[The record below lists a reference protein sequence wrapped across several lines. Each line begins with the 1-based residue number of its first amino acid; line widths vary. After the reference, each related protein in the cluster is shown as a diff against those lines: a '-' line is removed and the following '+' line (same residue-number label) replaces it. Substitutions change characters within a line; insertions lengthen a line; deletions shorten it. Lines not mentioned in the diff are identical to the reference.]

1 MKSTN
6 SNLSSSL
13 QSALAWRDAQEA
25 ARPVRAFAIAGKFNY
40 HRAFEP
46 ERRMAE
52 LKSIFEQIDPDEEA
66 AAIAEAEAELDAGKG
81 VPHEKVRE
89 WLLKLARGEITP
101 PPCE

>member
-1 MKSTN
+1 LTAYGQAN
-6 SNLSSSL
+6 SIIIGTS
-13 QSALAWRDAQEA
+13 
-25 ARPVRAFAIAGKFNY
+25 
-40 HRAFEP
+40 EP